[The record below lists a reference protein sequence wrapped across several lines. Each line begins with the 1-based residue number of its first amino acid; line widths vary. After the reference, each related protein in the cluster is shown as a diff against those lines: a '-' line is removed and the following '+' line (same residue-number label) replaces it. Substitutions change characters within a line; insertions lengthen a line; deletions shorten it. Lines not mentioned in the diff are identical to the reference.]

1 MKTLYLDLSMG
12 AAGDML
18 TAALLPLTDDPAEA
32 LSALNAL
39 GVPGVSFTAAPRV
52 RCGVTGV
59 GVAVSVNGVEEDEA
73 LLAGH
78 HDHDH
83 SHDHDHD
90 HDHGHDHHHAHTHL
104 TDIERTIRALR
115 APEPVLEDAVA
126 VYRLLAEAESAVHGE
141 PVEQIHFHE
150 VGTLD
155 AIADVTAVCL
165 LLHLLAPENI
175 VASPVHVGSGTVR
188 CAHGVLPV
196 PAPAAAKL
204 LTGIPTYGGEIKGEL
219 CTPTGAALL
228 KHFVASFGP
237 QPAMTVQRIGYGM
250 GKKEFPAANCVRA
263 MLGETADKTFPAAS
277 DAVWELAC
285 NIDDMTAESL
295 AFAAER
301 LLSSGA
307 ADVFLTPILM
317 KKGRPGTMLTVL
329 VKEPDRDRLLGEIF
343 RYTSTLGVRMAKKE
357 RAVLVRRSETV
368 ETPAG
373 SVRKKISEGFG
384 VTREKIECDDLAAV
398 ARAKNLSLDD
408 ARKALTD

>member
-18 TAALLPLTDDPAEA
+18 TAALLPLTDDPAAA
-32 LSALNAL
+32 LAALNAL

-83 SHDHDHD
+83 GHDHD

-155 AIADVTAVCL
+155 AVADVTAVCL

-408 ARKALTD
+408 VRKALTD